1 MLKLVN
7 AIRSSKGIS
16 LMEVMIAM
24 AIGLIGVMGGY
35 ALLTSMN
42 STRVENT
49 AVVVAQGE
57 ARNIL
62 ERMTRELR
70 ESSPEAVWPRYNTNG
85 EKYNWVYFWTPRNA
99 DREFM
104 INTEGEPEWQRGI
117 QYWLNWNSNT
127 LYRRRFYLTFDPY
140 TNDWSDWFNF
150 EMVSENV
157 EEMTFS
163 RDDDMFTI
171 NIRTFSDSDGGMGNV
186 ARSYADLSTTI
197 KLRN

>member
-16 LMEVMIAM
+16 LMEVMIAI
-24 AIGLIGVMGGY
+24 AIGLIGAMGGY

-49 AVVVAQGE
+49 AVIVAQGE

-70 ESSPEAVWPRYNTNG
+70 ESSPEVVWPRYNTNG
-85 EKYNWVYFWTPRNA
+85 EKYNWVYFLTPRNA

-127 LYRRRFYLTFDPY
+127 LYRYRFYLTFDPY

-157 EEMTFS
+157 EELTFS

>member
-1 MLKLVN
+1 MLKLVD
-7 AIRSSKGIS
+7 AIKSSKGIS

-24 AIGLIGVMGGY
+24 AIGLIGAMGGY
-35 ALLTSMN
+35 AILASMD

-70 ESSPEAVWPRYNTNG
+70 ESSPEVVWPRYDTNG
-85 EKYNWVYFWTPRNA
+85 AEYNWVYFLTPRNA
-99 DREFM
+99 DREFI

-117 QYWLNWNSNT
+117 QYWLNKDSNT
-127 LYRRRFYLTFDPY
+127 LYRFRFYLTFDPDAD
-140 TNDWSDWFNF
+140 DWSNWFQF
-150 EMVSENV
+150 EIVSENV
-157 EEMTFS
+157 EELTFS

-171 NIRTFSDSDGGMGNV
+171 NIRTFSHSDGGLGNV
-186 ARSYADLSTTI
+186 ARSYVDLSTTI

>member
-7 AIRSSKGIS
+7 TIKSSKGIS

-24 AIGLIGVMGGY
+24 AIGLIGAMGGY

-42 STRVENT
+42 STRTENM
-49 AVVVAQGE
+49 AVVEAQGE

-70 ESSPEAVWPRYNTNG
+70 ESSPEVVWPQFDTNG
-85 EKYNWVYFWTPRNA
+85 TEYNWVYFLTPRNA
-99 DREFM
+99 DREFI

-117 QYWLNWNSNT
+117 QYWLNEDSNI
-127 LYRRRFYLTFDPY
+127 LYRFQFYLNFDPD
-140 TNDWSDWFNF
+140 TDDWSNWLQV
-150 EMVSENV
+150 ETISENV
-157 EEMTFS
+157 EKLTFS
-163 RDDDMFTI
+163 RDDDMFTV
-171 NIRTFSDSDGGMGNV
+171 NIRTFSYSDGGQGNV
-186 ARSYADLSTTI
+186 ARSYMDLDTTI